1 MKRSTQQIVGCLLA
15 LFVGLSFAQG
25 VPIKRPL
32 AKVLPLKIL
41 SSRMVPML
49 APIDCKPDATLGA
62 DCVVPIEIKSEMVG
76 GVEVCVAN
84 LSSQLTIRGASTTS
98 NPKVIVWRLQLPPYD
113 GASFAF
119 QETYGILIVKNG
131 KGQLI
136 DPTIGAAGSTKPN
149 PAFFH
154 VTNQMQELAESIYLP
169 IILQTR
175 GDVVTLC
182 AAIDPKIV
190 NDN

>member
-1 MKRSTQQIVGCLLA
+1 MVQALLFKKRTE
-15 LFVGLSFAQG
+15 F
-25 VPIKRPL
+25 
-32 AKVLPLKIL
+32 L
-41 SSRMVPML
+41 SS
-49 APIDCKPDATLGA
+49 
-62 DCVVPIEIKSEMVG
+62 
-76 GVEVCVAN
+76 
-84 LSSQLTIRGASTTS
+84 
-98 NPKVIVWRLQLPPYD
+98 
-113 GASFAF
+113 
-119 QETYGILIVKNG
+119 KNG